1 MNKTVI
7 ACLAVIAFFGDASHA
22 DPRGIGSCEATATGS
37 QTDLEPLKVSLAN
50 RWGGVRPHEWGV
62 SVSGVATRLCT
73 SGNDLALVFHACGGS
88 YDAAIIDLLERER
101 IPATIF
107 ISGPWLKAHP
117 DIALRLTANPLF
129 EIANHGLRHRPLS
142 VTGRSAYGIQGARN
156 VEEVVDEVEGGARA
170 IQAVTGRRPDLFCP
184 GTAYAD
190 EVAIEVVK
198 ALGYVP
204 VSFTVNGDAG
214 ATSSQAQIVDSL
226 NNAPR
231 GSLVLLHMNRPEG
244 WTAEALATA
253 LPTLKDRGVRF
264 VKLSRC
270 SFFLSGAAVRPS
282 SRHK

>member
-1 MNKTVI
+1 MNNTVI
-7 ACLAVIAFFGDASHA
+7 VCLALIVLFGDTSHA
-22 DPRGIGSCEATATGS
+22 DFRGIGSCETTATGS
-37 QTDLEPLKVSLAN
+37 QTELEALKVFLVN
-50 RWGGVRPHEWGV
+50 RWGGGRPHEWGV

-73 SGNDLALVFHACGGS
+73 SENDLALVFHACGGA
-88 YDAAIIDLLERER
+88 YDATIIDLLEREK
-101 IPATIF
+101 IQATIF

-117 DIALRLTANPLF
+117 DIVLRLAANPLF

-170 IQAVTGRRPDLFCP
+170 IQAVIGRKPDLFCP
-184 GTAYAD
+184 GTAHAD
-190 EVAIEVVK
+190 EVSIEVVK

-214 ATSSQAQIVDSL
+214 ATSSKAQIIESL

-231 GSLVLLHMNRPEG
+231 GSIVLLHMNRPQG

-253 LPTLKDRGVRF
+253 LPTLKEKGVRF
-264 VKLSRC
+264 VKLSRR
-270 SFFLSGAAVRPS
+270 SFFLS
-282 SRHK
+282 